1 MYFSILFLF
10 TKLCLLPIKKIVVEY
25 TNYNIFFVYSTTLD
39 KLGGGLYMTNSKV
52 WGLLKVLTG
61 LLVLT
66 GIMGCSS
73 SNGEVKEA
81 ATDQG
86 VTLKFIWWGKE
97 QRKEATLKV
106 IDLYMKEHPGVKIVT
121 EDFSS
126 TNAVAAQLAMETA
139 DQNTADIIQGDY
151 GFIFNYINRDLI
163 EPLNPYIADKSLSV
177 SNIPPEYLAPGKKN
191 DELYAVNIG
200 INSEA
205 LVYDPA
211 FFQKAGIKAPS
222 PDYTIDDLYKTL
234 VELKETIDD
243 PDFYPMG
250 NMFAA
255 SYFLRTRGVS
265 MYNAD
270 GTALGYEDDKDLA
283 DYFTLYKKWT
293 DEGLIGPFKDV
304 SNDENHPVIT
314 GKTAFFSISSNLAST
329 LSSKAGRTIKLLPY
343 PKAGEKEGRFI
354 KPSMFLAVSSYSKYP
369 EEAVKFI
376 DFFINN
382 EAANDILKGERG
394 VPVSSLIADH
404 LSDKLQEAGK
414 QQYELLDYL
423 KTHSSPIDPPVPGN
437 SIIVNNAYQIIM
449 DQVIS
454 GSITPE
460 QGAQQYRAEATA
472 ILQVTE
478 GKEPK

>member
-1 MYFSILFLF
+1 M
-10 TKLCLLPIKKIVVEY
+10 
-25 TNYNIFFVYSTTLD
+25 
-39 KLGGGLYMTNSKV
+39 GASKV
-52 WGLLKVLTG
+52 LGVLKVLVG
-61 LLVLT
+61 LLALT
-66 GIMGCSS
+66 AVVGCSGTS
-73 SNGEVKEA
+73 GTSKEEA
-81 ATDQG
+81 AEHEI
-86 VTLKFIWWGKE
+86 TLKFIWWGKE
-97 QRKEATLKV
+97 QRKEDTLKV
-106 IDLYMKEHPGVKIVT
+106 VDLYMKDHPGVKIVT
-121 EDFSS
+121 EDFSG
-126 TNAVAAQLAMETA
+126 TDAVSAQLAMETA
-139 DQNTADIIQGDY
+139 DQDTADIIQGDY
-151 GFIFNYINRDLI
+151 GFIFSYINRDLI
-163 EPLNPYIADKSLSV
+163 EPLGPYIKNKSLSI
-177 SNIPPEYLAPGKKN
+177 SNIPSEYLDAGMKN

-211 FFQKAGIKAPS
+211 FFQEAGIEAPS
-222 PDYTIDDLYKTL
+222 QDYTIDELYKTL

-265 MYNAD
+265 MYNAE

-283 DYFTLYKKWT
+283 DYFTLYKKWV
-293 DEGLIGPFKDV
+293 DEGLIGSFTGV

-314 GKTAFFSISSNLAST
+314 GKTAFFSVSSNAAT
-329 LSSKAGRTIKLLPY
+329 VLSSKAGRTIKLLPL

-369 EEAVKFI
+369 EEAAKFI

-394 VPVSSLIADH
+394 VPVSSVIAAN
-404 LSDKLQEAGK
+404 LSDKLEEAGK

-423 KTHSSPIDPPVPGN
+423 KTHSSPIDPPVPSS

-449 DQVIS
+449 DRLLD

-460 QGAQQYRAEATA
+460 QGAQEYRAEADS
-472 ILQVTE
+472 ILNGTE
-478 GKEPK
+478 KGVAK